1 MVTTT
6 EEAVIYC
13 RVSSARQ
20 IQEGSGLE
28 SQEQRCR
35 SYAEAHGYSVVEVFR
50 EEGVSGGTLL
60 RPAIH
65 QALTFLQK
73 RSSPTVL
80 IIDDLKRLARS
91 VETHIA
97 LKAAVAKCGSR
108 LESPSFRFEDS
119 PESNFMETVL
129 AGAAELERNQNR
141 QQVLNRMKARLET
154 GHWAFRCPP
163 GYVMGRTGAH
173 RKVMVPDGG
182 RAELIREALT
192 GFASNR
198 FFSLMDVQ
206 RFLSAHG
213 FFGSGRRGSVTV
225 ELNRVRTMMTEMLYA
240 GCLEYKPWGI
250 QLCRGVH
257 EPLISLETFQ
267 KIQDKLAERRAPIKR
282 ASDHDEFP
290 LRRLISCGVCGHP
303 LTGSGTT
310 NKGRRYLYY
319 HCYHKG
325 CAEYGKTTGA
335 DDLERE
341 FEGLLR
347 RYHLKRPVLQAARQM
362 VVETW
367 EEEYRD
373 MDNRAAARQM
383 EAGRIQ
389 GQVREL
395 TQKLVILSNE
405 TAIRA
410 VEESIVELERKRL
423 ILTQKPAEATRGDV
437 DVGSAFDRVVCLLED
452 PYQTWKSGD
461 THNKRLI
468 TQMLFD
474 SPLTYRRKSGFGS
487 AEMSLPYQ
495 VLTSLD
501 TPKYRL
507 VDLPGVSWKLFAEA
521 ILSWLPMIDNTQG
534 TGILYRTPSPGASPF
549 ARRQRTSP

>member
-1 MVTTT
+1 MRD
-6 EEAVIYC
+6 EAVIYC
-13 RVSSARQ
+13 RVSSIKQ
-20 IQEGSGLE
+20 LTEGSGLE

-35 SYAEAHGYSVVEVFR
+35 MYAEAHGYSVVAVFR
-50 EEGVSGGTLL
+50 EKGITGGILD

-65 QALTFLQK
+65 QTLTFLQN
-73 RSSPTVL
+73 RSSPTIL
-80 IIDDLKRLARS
+80 IIDDLKRFARS

-97 LKAAVAKCGSR
+97 LKAAVAKCGGR
-108 LESPSFRFEDS
+108 LESPSFRFEDT
-119 PESNFMETVL
+119 PESNFVETVL

-154 GHWAFRCPP
+154 GYWAFRCPP
-163 GYVMGRTGAH
+163 GYVMGKTATH
-173 RKVMVPDGG
+173 RKVMVPDGQ
-182 RAELIREALT
+182 RSELIREALT

-225 ELNRVRTMMTEMLYA
+225 ELNRVRTMMTEVLYA
-240 GCLEYKPWGI
+240 GFLEYKPWGI
-250 QLCRGVH
+250 QLCRGMH
-257 EPLISLETFQ
+257 EPLISLETFH
-267 KIQDKLAERRAPIKR
+267 KIQDKLAERRSPIKR

-325 CAEYGKTTGA
+325 CAEYGKTTGSE
-335 DDLERE
+335 DLERE
-341 FEGLLR
+341 FEVLLR
-347 RYHLKRPVLQAARQM
+347 RYHLKGSVLQAARQM

-373 MDNRAAARQM
+373 ADRRTAAR
-383 EAGRIQ
+383 EAEATRIQ
-389 GQVREL
+389 DQVREL

-423 ILTQKPAEATRGDV
+423 FLTQKPAEATCGDI
-437 DVGSAFDRVVCLLED
+437 DIGSAFDRIVCLLEN

-468 TQMLFD
+468 TQMLF
-474 SPLTYRRKSGFGS
+474 STRLTYKRKSGFGS
-487 AEMSLPYQ
+487 ADLSLPYQ
-495 VLTSLD
+495 VLASPI
-501 TPKYRL
+501 TPQYRL
-507 VDLPGVSWKLFAEA
+507 VGNTGLNWKNFIVV
-521 ILSWLPMIDNTQG
+521 ILKWHKLIANEG
-534 TGILYRTPSPGASPF
+534 N
-549 ARRQRTSP
+549 